1 MNDLVDMR
9 NWWKR
14 THAFGGP
21 TAPTHGTLQHTII
34 MVGNDTSTA
43 LERGHVLELDATL
56 TGSDYWAYTWPSRLK
71 GVKPTGSD
79 VNVCVLLEP
88 CPAKSGTTIAMANGQ
103 VSGVCMAQV
112 DVAAITDTRA
122 HPVADSHV
130 LASGT
135 SGVFTILSQLTTTGE
150 QLVLVSFGS
159 TGGGGGAEII
169 SFRVLSAGGF
179 IGTVDNYCLRVQA
192 EVIAVQCAGA
202 GVAVGD
208 ELTIWDPGG
217 CQFNVPIEV
226 LLNTRGTAV
235 KMAWNTNPETGTG
248 STEPFLRG
256 IPYCFLQGGEEEY
269 PLAGD
274 CWWMVQSL
282 CCLEDWYDTP

>member
-1 MNDLVDMR
+1 MSLMSDLVDMR

-21 TAPTHGTLQHTII
+21 TAPPHGTLQHTIV
-34 MVGNDTSTA
+34 MVGNDTATA
-43 LERGHVLELDATL
+43 LERGHVLELDETL

-103 VSGVCMAQV
+103 VSGVCMAKV

-159 TGGGGGAEII
+159 TGTGGAEII
-169 SFRVLSAGGF
+169 SFRVLSSGYF
-179 IGTVDNYCLRVQA
+179 IGETDNFCLRVQA
-192 EVIAVQCAGA
+192 EVVAVNCPSNS
-202 GVAVGD
+202 VSVGD
-208 ELTIWDPGG
+208 EIAIWDPGG
-217 CQFNVPIEV
+217 CQFNVPIEI
-226 LLNTRGTAV
+226 LLNMRGTAI
-235 KMAWNTNPETGTG
+235 KMAPVPAG
-248 STEPFLRG
+248 SSPFCG
-256 IPYCFLQGGEEEY
+256 GVYAPGEEIFDE
-269 PLAGD
+269 
-274 CWWMVQSL
+274 CWWLVQTL
-282 CCLEDWYDTP
+282 CCVEDWYDQN